1 MAINFYPRAGQ
12 IFICD
17 FNKFEPPEMTKK
29 RPVMVVSPRLPNRAE
44 IVTIVPLSTTAP
56 RKPVAYAVLLSKDY
70 NPTGTGQRQVW
81 AKCDMVLNVGR
92 HRLTSYKTGRRKHVT
107 PEASGDDL
115 RRVRR
120 GVMAGLGFA

>member
-17 FNKFEPPEMTKK
+17 FAKFTAPEMTKK

-56 RKPVAYAVLLSKDY
+56 RRPVDYAVLLSKDY
-70 NPTGTGQRQVW
+70 SPLAVTASQVW
-81 AKCDMVLNVGR
+81 AKCDMVLNVSR
-92 HRLTSYKTGRRKHVT
+92 QRLTSYKTGRRKYMT
-107 PEASGDDL
+107 PEATADDL
-115 RRVRR
+115 QRVRQ
-120 GVMAGLGFA
+120 GVLAGLGFN